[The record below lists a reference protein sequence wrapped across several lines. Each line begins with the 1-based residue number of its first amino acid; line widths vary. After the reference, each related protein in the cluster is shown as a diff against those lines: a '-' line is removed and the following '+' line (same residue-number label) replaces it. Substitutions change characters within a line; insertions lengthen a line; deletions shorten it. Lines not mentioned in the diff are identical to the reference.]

1 MRRDERPAASAG
13 GLAGAALLVVST
25 DVAPEDEADFNDWY
39 NREHI
44 DDLLRLPGFRRARR
58 YGSAGA
64 PPRFLAVYEVEEIG
78 ALAAPVYLDL
88 LADQSAWSRS
98 IIARFTSHERLC
110 CRVSVDAAHGLGGA
124 LGVARLAGAGEGDGF
139 RHHLATS
146 VFPELIA
153 RFDLHGAVF
162 AENDLDVVNAPA
174 RLRGV
179 GFAEA
184 REPQSLILVEG
195 GDLPPVD
202 AALEAL
208 RTALAASLPDAGRHL
223 RSTRSYR
230 MLYANGARG

>member
-1 MRRDERPAASAG
+1 MRRDEKPTTGDG
-13 GLAGAALLVVST
+13 GLAGGALLVVST

-64 PPRFLAVYEVEEIG
+64 PPRFLAIYEVEEIG
-78 ALAAPVYLDL
+78 TLAAPVYLDL
-88 LADQSAWSRS
+88 LADQSPWSRRV
-98 IIARFTSHERLC
+98 IARFTSHERLC
-110 CRVSVDAAHGLGGA
+110 CRVSVDAARGLGDA
-124 LGVARLAGAGEGDGF
+124 LGVARLAGEGDGF

-153 RFDLHGAVF
+153 RFGLHGAVF

-174 RLRGV
+174 RLRGI

-195 GDLPPVD
+195 GDLRAVD

-208 RTALAASLPDAGRHL
+208 RTGLAAAPLPDAGRRL

-230 MLYANGARG
+230 MLYANETRG